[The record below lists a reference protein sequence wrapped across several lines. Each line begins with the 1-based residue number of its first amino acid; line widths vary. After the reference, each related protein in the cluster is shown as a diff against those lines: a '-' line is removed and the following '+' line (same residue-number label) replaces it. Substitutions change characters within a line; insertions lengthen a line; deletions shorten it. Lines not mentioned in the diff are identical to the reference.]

1 MTFNEQEIKF
11 LKLIA
16 EWFEKNK
23 IFVKREEAIK
33 KSHIDGDTY
42 EVLVRKMLH
51 LGAIEKIESNMR
63 GKKCA
68 AFRTSPRAV
77 ELVRE
82 IESADNIKPK
92 PPEMIQKIL
101 WIKMFGRKY
110 WLLVFLMVLL
120 FLILYLLPKLNLFGK
135 DHQNVHPK
143 AETSGDSSPAIITS
157 GPNSPVTV
165 HYDITQPSTVYRPV
179 SADIK
184 EIIIRDFQQI
194 RNDYDIRVS
203 VTSDKGNSSR
213 QRVAEE
219 VAEILIDAGF
229 QAKLTQPI
237 IRFSNDTSDVVIKYN
252 ENDTELVK
260 DFHKA
265 LNKLLFKETSF
276 SALKNMGLQR
286 YELQIIIAGDPLF
299 SSDGVI
305 TFQ

>member
-1 MTFNEQEIKF
+1 MIFNQQEIKF

-16 EWFEKNK
+16 KCFNENK
-23 IFVKREEAIK
+23 RVIRDEVIK
-33 KSHIDGDTY
+33 ELCIDDGTF
-42 EVLVRKMLH
+42 EVLVQEMLSEI
-51 LGAIEKIESNMR
+51 AVEKIDNMR
-63 GKKCA
+63 AKKYA
-68 AFRTSPRAV
+68 ELKPLARAV

-82 IESADNIKPK
+82 IEAADNIKPK
-92 PPEMIQKIL
+92 PPEIIQKIL
-101 WIKMFGRKY
+101 WIKMYGRKY

-120 FLILYLLPKLNLFGK
+120 SLLLYIFPKLNLFSK
-135 DHQNVHPK
+135 DHQNIYPR

-157 GPNSPVTV
+157 GPNSPVTL

-179 SADIK
+179 SADVK
-184 EIIIRDFQQI
+184 EIIIRDLQQI

-213 QRVAEE
+213 HRIAEE
-219 VAEILIDAGF
+219 VVEILVDAGF
-229 QAKLTQPI
+229 QAKLTKPI

-276 SALKNMGLQR
+276 SALKNMGMQR